1 MSRNL
6 QSTLSA
12 SVARRVSRLHLKR
25 SRRPS
30 QSVLSTAGAQGWARG
45 GCARAGGAC
54 SARGSG
60 SPARPVVSALCTVR
74 PSTAMAGPAPLPP
87 ASPGSP
93 SGSRPRY
100 EEWILETI
108 DSLRSRKAR
117 PDLERICRMVRRRHG
132 PEPERTRQELERMV
146 QRRAVLRV
154 SYKGS
159 ISYRNAARLQPPRR
173 ARGGGKAGAP
183 DGVGGG
189 GSTPKQEVQGLGS
202 PTQEQEEGG
211 GNARQGQEEVGSPK
225 DTKIKVPEE
234 ESYKHGNFGVLDG
247 GSPKEVKFGGL
258 GNWNPIDDSRGV
270 LGGGPK
276 EGTFGGL
283 GDGPPKDGLS
293 WVHGSPKDGTCG
305 MLGMGSPKGALFG
318 AQGFGVPK
326 DVLWGQGS
334 GSPKDGKPGEG
345 IPKGPTSGVQE
356 PESPKDLRFGE
367 QGCSET
373 KNGKLGGRS
382 PIEEKLW
389 MQAELSP
396 REVASGI
403 QGGWCPKDGRL
414 GSIKDGKFGVLGGRS
429 PKEVVSGMQRELSP
443 KDGTLGVQVGV
454 TSKDTVSGVARE
466 VGPRDGHL
474 GVQGRRSPNSGSL
487 GMQGDLGLRNW
498 KLGVLEAT
506 IPKDGKVTVVEG
518 RSTKEVMLGSK
529 DGSRW
534 GPVEVNTKEGRFGD
548 LVEVAFGVQDRL
560 GMFGEDRCVIQEK
573 AGMLG
578 ELGVQDKHVLREGI
592 HGILDNRSLGL
603 QGALGMLGEGS
614 PKNLSCGVQGDGISK
629 EVGLWEASHRQM
641 GNLISE
647 FQSKGSAKH
656 MEKGVAGFVGRGSR
670 NELEKG
676 APKEMGKDSDRDV
689 IKGLK
694 SIEPGGRNENGLVE
708 ECQDLIAKDSPRLSP
723 AVEHAEESFESQDSM
738 LGENTPRCHGESKVH
753 KEGSP
758 GLLKHGSP
766 ASPDDKSLGV
776 IGGQVKS
783 LRRFKRG
790 TLGPEEEEPP
800 VKKLRTESPEP
811 GGERSRRSLGAAS
824 ITEVPLAPTTRSGS
838 RRPLCS
844 APAPRVERLTR
855 ARGRWQQEEE
865 RVRPQRSRSRPDR
878 NAGRPQESPGSSSQ
892 GGRATRSK
900 KVEEEQ
906 TKEEEDVSMLSE
918 GSEVP
923 DAENETENCVE
934 DDSTKTPF
942 DSAEPE
948 LDQDTELPTG
958 KDPCEQDNKM
968 EWSSTNGPVATDTEQ
983 GSHVEKSLSSYAAGQ
998 HLSESSDNTCSS
1010 DKNECMCKTHTCPH
1024 NNCEQECVATLL
1036 SIVKNTN
1043 GCTTNVG
1050 ALDKNSSVFDTICPR
1065 VKREEGCN
1073 TSVCPLGECAVKA
1086 VPVETVK
1093 LEDDAGEPRDCEAS
1107 LGIEGVEPHLPI
1119 RVSPVTPMVLTM
1131 DRTNYKKISA
1141 NKKPSDP
1148 VCWSVMDVVQYFTDA
1163 GFAEQAS
1170 AFQEQEIDGKS
1181 LLLMQRTDVLTGL
1194 SIRLGPALKMY
1205 EHHIK
1210 ILQQCHFAEE
1220 SGFLD

>member
-1 MSRNL
+1 
-6 QSTLSA
+6 
-12 SVARRVSRLHLKR
+12 
-25 SRRPS
+25 
-30 QSVLSTAGAQGWARG
+30 
-45 GCARAGGAC
+45 
-54 SARGSG
+54 
-60 SPARPVVSALCTVR
+60 
-74 PSTAMAGPAPLPP
+74 MAGPAPLSAA
-87 ASPGSP
+87 ASSSPPGSP
-93 SGSRPRY
+93 GGPRPRY

-183 DGVGGG
+183 DGVAGG
-189 GSTPKQEVQGLGS
+189 GSSPKPEAQGLGS
-202 PTQEQEEGG
+202 PAREQEDG
-211 GNARQGQEEVGSPK
+211 GNPKPGPEEVGSPK
-225 DTKIKVPEE
+225 DTKIRVQAE
-234 ESYKHGNFGVLDG
+234 ESYKHSNFGALDG

-258 GNWNPIDDSRGV
+258 GGWNPIDDSRGV
-270 LGGGPK
+270 LGAGPK

-283 GDGPPKDGLS
+283 GDGTS

-305 MLGMGSPKGALFG
+305 MLGMGIPKGPAFG
-318 AQGFGVPK
+318 MQGFGVPK
-326 DVLWGQGS
+326 DVLFGGKGS
-334 GSPKDGKPGEG
+334 GSPKDGKLGEG
-345 IPKGPTSGVQE
+345 TPKGASSWVQDLE
-356 PESPKDLRFGE
+356 TPKEVRFGE
-367 QGCSET
+367 LGCLEP

-382 PIEEKLW
+382 PNEERPW

-414 GSIKDGKFGVLGGRS
+414 GNIKDGKFGVLGGRS
-429 PKEVVSGMQRELSP
+429 PKEVVSGMQQELSP
-443 KDGTLGVQVGV
+443 KDGTLGVQVRA
-454 TSKDTVSGVARE
+454 TSKDTVSGVVRE

-487 GMQGDLGLRNW
+487 GVQGDSGLRNW
-498 KLGVLEAT
+498 KLGMLEAT
-506 IPKDGKVTVVEG
+506 TPKDGKVPVGEG
-518 RSTKEVMLGSK
+518 RITKEVMLGSK
-529 DGSRW
+529 DGARW
-534 GPVEVNTKEGRFGD
+534 GQVEVNTKEGRFGD
-548 LVEVAFGVQDRL
+548 PVEVAFGVQDRL

-578 ELGVQDKHVLREGI
+578 ELGVQDKHVL
-592 HGILDNRSLGL
+592 LDNRRLGL
-603 QGALGMLGEGS
+603 QGTLGMLGEGS
-614 PKNLSCGVQGDGISK
+614 PKNLSCGMQGHGISK
-629 EVGLWEASHRQM
+629 EVDLWEARPRQI
-641 GNLISE
+641 GSLSSE
-647 FQSKGSAKH
+647 FQGKESTKY
-656 MEKGVAGFVGRGSR
+656 MEKGFACSVGRGSC

-676 APKEMGKDSDRDV
+676 RPKDMGKDSAREV
-689 IKGLK
+689 TKGLM
-694 SIEPGGRNENGLVE
+694 STEPGVRKENGFIE
-708 ECQDLIAKDSPRLSP
+708 ECQDLLAKGCPRLTSRV
-723 AVEHAEESFESQDSM
+723 AHAEESSESQDSM
-738 LGENTPRCHGESKVH
+738 LGENTPHCHGESKVP
-753 KEGSP
+753 KEGTP
-758 GLLKHGSP
+758 GLPKHGSP
-766 ASPDDKSLGV
+766 ASPDDKNLEV
-776 IGGQVKS
+776 TGGQGKN
-783 LRRFKRG
+783 LRRVKRG
-790 TLGPEEEEPP
+790 TMGPEEEEPP

-838 RRPLCS
+838 RRPLNS

-855 ARGRWQQEEE
+855 ARGRWQQEEEE

-906 TKEEEDVSMLSE
+906 TKEEGEEDVSMLSE

-923 DAENETENCVE
+923 DVENETAENCVE
-934 DDSTKTPF
+934 DKSTKTPL

-948 LDQDTELPTG
+948 LDRGTEPPTSQN
-958 KDPCEQDNKM
+958 PCEEDSKM
-968 EWSSTNGPVATDTEQ
+968 ERSSTNGLSVATDTEQ
-983 GSHVEKSLSSYAAGQ
+983 GPLVEKSFSSYAAVQ
-998 HLSESSDNTCSS
+998 HLSETTDNTFSR
-1010 DKNECMCKTHTCPH
+1010 DKNESMCKTHTGPN
-1024 NNCEQECVATLL
+1024 NNCEKGCATHLL

-1043 GCTTNVG
+1043 GCSTNIG
-1050 ALDKNSSVFDTICPR
+1050 ALDKNSSVFDSICPR

-1093 LEDDAGEPRDCEAS
+1093 LEEDAGEPRDCEAS

-1131 DRTNYKKISA
+1131 DRTSYKKISV

-1210 ILQQCHFAEE
+1210 ILQQCHFTEA

>member
-1 MSRNL
+1 
-6 QSTLSA
+6 
-12 SVARRVSRLHLKR
+12 
-25 SRRPS
+25 
-30 QSVLSTAGAQGWARG
+30 
-45 GCARAGGAC
+45 
-54 SARGSG
+54 
-60 SPARPVVSALCTVR
+60 
-74 PSTAMAGPAPLPP
+74 
-87 ASPGSP
+87 
-93 SGSRPRY
+93 
-100 EEWILETI
+100 
-108 DSLRSRKAR
+108 
-117 PDLERICRMVRRRHG
+117 MVRRRHG

-183 DGVGGG
+183 DGVAGG
-189 GSTPKQEVQGLGS
+189 GSSPKQEVQGLGS
-202 PTQEQEEGG
+202 PAQEQEDVL
-211 GNARQGQEEVGSPK
+211 NPKQGQEEVGSPK
-225 DTKIKVPEE
+225 DAKIRVQAE
-234 ESYKHGNFGVLDG
+234 ESYKHSNFGVLDG
-247 GSPKEVKFGGL
+247 GSPKEVKFAGL
-258 GNWNPIDDSRGV
+258 GGWNPIDDSRGV
-270 LGGGPK
+270 LGAGPK

-283 GDGPPKDGLS
+283 GDGTPKDELS
-293 WVHGSPKDGTCG
+293 WVHGSHKDGTCG
-305 MLGMGSPKGALFG
+305 MLGMGSPKGPLFG
-318 AQGFGVPK
+318 IQGFGAPK
-326 DVLWGQGS
+326 DVLFGGKGS
-334 GSPKDGKPGEG
+334 GSPKDGKPGEV
-345 IPKGPTSGVQE
+345 IPKGTSSWVQD
-356 PESPKDLRFGE
+356 PESPKEVRFGE
-367 QGCSET
+367 QGFLEP

-382 PIEEKLW
+382 PNEEKLW

-443 KDGTLGVQVGV
+443 KDGTLGVQVRA
-454 TSKDTVSGVARE
+454 TSKDTVSGVVRE

-487 GMQGDLGLRNW
+487 GVQGDSGLRNW

-506 IPKDGKVTVVEG
+506 TPKDGKVAVGEG
-518 RSTKEVMLGSK
+518 QITKEVMLGSK
-529 DGSRW
+529 DGARW
-534 GPVEVNTKEGRFGD
+534 GQVEVNKEGRFGD
-548 LVEVAFGVQDRL
+548 MVEVAFGVQDRL
-560 GMFGEDRCVIQEK
+560 GIFGEDRCVIQEK
-573 AGMLG
+573 AGKLG
-578 ELGVQDKHVLREGI
+578 ELGVQDKHVLQEGI
-592 HGILDNRSLGL
+592 RGILDNRSLGL
-603 QGALGMLGEGS
+603 QGTLGILGEGS
-614 PKNLSCGVQGDGISK
+614 PKNLSCGIQGDGISK
-629 EVGLWEASHRQM
+629 EVDLWEARPRQM
-641 GNLISE
+641 GSLSSE
-647 FQSKGSAKH
+647 LQGKGSTKH
-656 MEKGVAGFVGRGSR
+656 LEKGIAGFVGRGSR

-676 APKEMGKDSDRDV
+676 RPKEMGMDSAREMT
-689 IKGLK
+689 KGLI
-694 SIEPGGRNENGLVE
+694 STEPGVRNENGFIE
-708 ECQDLIAKDSPRLSP
+708 ECQDLLAKGSPRLTP
-723 AVEHAEESFESQDSM
+723 MLEHAEESSESQDSM
-738 LGENTPRCHGESKVH
+738 LGENTPHCHGELKVP
-753 KEGSP
+753 KAGAP
-758 GLLKHGSP
+758 GLPKHGSP
-766 ASPDDKSLGV
+766 ASPDDNLEAT
-776 IGGQVKS
+776 GGQVKN
-783 LRRFKRG
+783 LRRVKRG
-790 TLGPEEEEPP
+790 TMGPEEEEPP

-838 RRPLCS
+838 RRPLNS
-844 APAPRVERLTR
+844 APGPRVERLTR

-878 NAGRPQESPGSSSQ
+878 NAGQPQESPGSSSQ
-892 GGRATRSK
+892 GGRSTRSK
-900 KVEEEQ
+900 KVDGEQ
-906 TKEEEDVSMLSE
+906 TKEEGEEDVSMLSE

-923 DAENETENCVE
+923 DAENDTAVNCVE
-934 DDSTKTPF
+934 DKSTKTPL

-948 LDQDTELPTG
+948 LDRGTEHPTG
-958 KDPCEQDNKM
+958 QDQCEQDNKM
-968 EWSSTNGPVATDTEQ
+968 EQSSTNGPLVATDTEQ
-983 GSHVEKSLSSYAAGQ
+983 GALVEKSFSSYAAVH
-998 HLSESSDNTCSS
+998 HLLETTDNTFSR
-1010 DKNECMCKTHTCPH
+1010 DKNESMCKTHTGPH
-1024 NNCEQECVATLL
+1024 NNCEKGCATHLL

-1043 GCTTNVG
+1043 GCSTNIG

-1131 DRTNYKKISA
+1131 DRTSYKKISA

-1210 ILQQCHFAEE
+1210 ILQQCHFTEE